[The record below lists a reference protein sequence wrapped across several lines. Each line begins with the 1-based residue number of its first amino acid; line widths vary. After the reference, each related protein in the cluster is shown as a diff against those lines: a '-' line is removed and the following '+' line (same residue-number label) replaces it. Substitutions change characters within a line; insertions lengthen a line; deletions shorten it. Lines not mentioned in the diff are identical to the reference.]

1 MRSRKTSYFETTS
14 LPSIYFQSNMI
25 FRDYRTIET
34 VFFLIFLD
42 SYDCFA
48 MIKRNVTIVNMVKKW
63 NNGMSYSTCFCD
75 IFWGDFIWSITG
87 KSSFQR
93 LWLCV
98 DFFLRFDCH
107 FQQIWLLRFFFFFIV
122 FFRNRELKKM
132 FIPLDFLHEM
142 KEKCR
147 SIVWKRKKPFRKNEH
162 VGKLSTL
169 PILLDF
175 PF

>member
-1 MRSRKTSYFETTS
+1 MRYDKRWEVGRHLILKQ
-14 LPSIYFQSNMI
+14 LPFRQYISNLI
-25 FRDYRTIET
+25 W
-34 VFFLIFLD
+34 FFGITEQLKRSFFFIFLD

-98 DFFLRFDCH
+98 DFFFALIAISNKFDFCV
-107 FQQIWLLRFFFFFIV
+107 FFFSFFFPEPWTEKNVYSIWLSP
-122 FFRNRELKKM
+122 RNEWKVPIYSLKEEET
-132 FIPLDFLHEM
+132 F
-142 KEKCR
+142 
-147 SIVWKRKKPFRKNEH
+147 
-162 VGKLSTL
+162 
-169 PILLDF
+169 
-175 PF
+175 

>member
-1 MRSRKTSYFETTS
+1 MRSRKTSYFKTTS

-25 FRDYRTIET
+25 FRDYRTIKT
-34 VFFLIFLD
+34 VFFFIFLD

-75 IFWGDFIWSITG
+75 IFWGDFIWSITEKCLAFKDCG
-87 KSSFQR
+87 SASIFSS
-93 LWLCV
+93 LWLP
-98 DFFLRFDCH
+98 FPTNLTFA
-107 FQQIWLLRFFFFFIV
+107 FFFFHF

-132 FIPLDFLHEM
+132 FIPFDFLQGM

-147 SIVWKRKKPFRKNEH
+147 SIVWKRKKPFRKNAH
-162 VGKLSTL
+162 VWKL
-169 PILLDF
+169 
-175 PF
+175 

>member
-1 MRSRKTSYFETTS
+1 MRSRKTSYFKTTS

-25 FRDYRTIET
+25 FRDYRTIKT
-34 VFFLIFLD
+34 VFFFIFLD

-98 DFFLRFDCH
+98 DFFFTLIAISNKFDFCV
-107 FQQIWLLRFFFFFIV
+107 FFFSFFFPEPWTEKNVYSIWLSP
-122 FFRNRELKKM
+122 RNEEKGPIYSLKEEET
-132 FIPLDFLHEM
+132 F
-142 KEKCR
+142 
-147 SIVWKRKKPFRKNEH
+147 
-162 VGKLSTL
+162 
-169 PILLDF
+169 
-175 PF
+175 

>member
-34 VFFLIFLD
+34 VFFFLIFLD

-63 NNGMSYSTCFCD
+63 NNNGMSYSTCFCD

-98 DFFLRFDCH
+98 DFFFTLIAISNKFDFCV
-107 FQQIWLLRFFFFFIV
+107 FFFSFFFPEPWTEKNVYSIWLSPWNKGKVPIYSLK
-122 FFRNRELKKM
+122 ELEI
-132 FIPLDFLHEM
+132 F
-142 KEKCR
+142 
-147 SIVWKRKKPFRKNEH
+147 
-162 VGKLSTL
+162 
-169 PILLDF
+169 
-175 PF
+175 

>member
-1 MRSRKTSYFETTS
+1 MRYDKRWEVGRHLILKQ
-14 LPSIYFQSNMI
+14 LPFRQYISNLI
-25 FRDYRTIET
+25 WFFGITEQLKRS
-34 VFFLIFLD
+34 FFLFFLD
-42 SYDCFA
+42 SYDCFV

-63 NNGMSYSTCFCD
+63 NNNGMSYSTCFCD

-98 DFFLRFDCH
+98 DFFFTLIAISNKFDFCV
-107 FQQIWLLRFFFFFIV
+107 FFFRF

-132 FIPLDFLHEM
+132 SIPFDFLHEI

-147 SIVWKRKKPFRKNEH
+147 SIVWK
-162 VGKLSTL
+162 S
-169 PILLDF
+169 
-175 PF
+175 

>member
-1 MRSRKTSYFETTS
+1 MRSRKTSYFKTTS

-25 FRDYRTIET
+25 FRDYRTIKT
-34 VFFLIFLD
+34 VFFFIFLD

-93 LWLCV
+93 LALRR
-98 DFFLRFDCH
+98 FFLRFDCH
-107 FQQIWLLRFFFFFIV
+107 FQQIWLLRFFFFI
-122 FFRNRELKKM
+122 FFPEPWTEKNVYSIWLSPWNEGKVPIYSLK
-132 FIPLDFLHEM
+132 E
-142 KEKCR
+142 
-147 SIVWKRKKPFRKNEH
+147 KPFRKNAH
-162 VGKLSTL
+162 VWKLSTL

>member
-1 MRSRKTSYFETTS
+1 MRRRKTSHFETTS

-34 VFFLIFLD
+34 VFFFIFLD

-63 NNGMSYSTCFCD
+63 NNNGMSYSTCFCD

-98 DFFLRFDCH
+98 DFFLHFDCH
-107 FQQIWLLRFFFFFIV
+107 FQQIWLLRFFFSFFFPEPWTEKNVYSIWLSPWNKGKV
-122 FFRNRELKKM
+122 PIYSLKELEI
-132 FIPLDFLHEM
+132 F
-142 KEKCR
+142 
-147 SIVWKRKKPFRKNEH
+147 
-162 VGKLSTL
+162 
-169 PILLDF
+169 
-175 PF
+175 

>member
-25 FRDYRTIET
+25 FRDYRTIKT
-34 VFFLIFLD
+34 VFFFIFLD

-98 DFFLRFDCH
+98 DFFFALIAISNKFDFCV
-107 FQQIWLLRFFFFFIV
+107 FFFSFFFPEPWTEKNVYSIWLSP
-122 FFRNRELKKM
+122 RNEGKVPIYSLKEEET
-132 FIPLDFLHEM
+132 F
-142 KEKCR
+142 
-147 SIVWKRKKPFRKNEH
+147 
-162 VGKLSTL
+162 
-169 PILLDF
+169 
-175 PF
+175 

>member
-1 MRSRKTSYFETTS
+1 MRSRKTSYFKTTS

-25 FRDYRTIET
+25 FRDYRTIKT
-34 VFFLIFLD
+34 VFFFIFLD

-98 DFFLRFDCH
+98 DFFFALIAISNKFDFCV
-107 FQQIWLLRFFFFFIV
+107 FFFSF

-132 FIPLDFLHEM
+132 FIPFDFLQGM
-142 KEKCR
+142 KEKCW
-147 SIVWKRKKPFRKNEH
+147 SIVWKRKKPFRKNAH
-162 VGKLSTL
+162 VWKLSTL

>member
-1 MRSRKTSYFETTS
+1 MRSRKTSYFKTTS

-25 FRDYRTIET
+25 FRDYRTIKT
-34 VFFLIFLD
+34 VFFFIFLD

-93 LWLCV
+93 LALRR
-98 DFFLRFDCH
+98 FFLRFDCH
-107 FQQIWLLRFFFFFIV
+107 FQQIWLLRFFFFHF

-132 FIPLDFLHEM
+132 FIPFDFLQGM
-142 KEKCR
+142 NEKCR
-147 SIVWKRKKPFRKNEH
+147 SIVWKRKKPFRKNAH
-162 VGKLSTL
+162 VWKLSTL

>member
-34 VFFLIFLD
+34 VFFFLD

-63 NNGMSYSTCFCD
+63 NNNGMSYSTCFCD

-98 DFFLRFDCH
+98 DFFFTLIAISNKFDREPWTEKNVYS
-107 FQQIWLLRFFFFFIV
+107 IWLSPWNKGKVPIYSLK
-122 FFRNRELKKM
+122 ELEI
-132 FIPLDFLHEM
+132 F
-142 KEKCR
+142 
-147 SIVWKRKKPFRKNEH
+147 
-162 VGKLSTL
+162 
-169 PILLDF
+169 
-175 PF
+175 

>member
-34 VFFLIFLD
+34 VFFFIFLD

-48 MIKRNVTIVNMVKKW
+48 MIKRNVTIVSMVKKW
-63 NNGMSYSTCFCD
+63 NNNGMSYSTCFCD

-98 DFFLRFDCH
+98 DFFFTLIAISNKFD
-107 FQQIWLLRFFFFFIV
+107 FWVFFFLFLF
-122 FFRNRELKKM
+122 M
-132 FIPLDFLHEM
+132 FIPFDFLHEM

-147 SIVWKRKKPFRKNEH
+147 SIVWK
-162 VGKLSTL
+162 S
-169 PILLDF
+169 
-175 PF
+175 